1 MDMVK
6 LLFLTWIVIGLSGY
20 LQVGNPDDCLGL
32 LPLEQQDSIKI
43 IDLLN
48 DWNRQKLTA
57 EEQKQW
63 TEKIEGDIR
72 QALFLCCLQDSV
84 AKQPSFSEIHTLVCH
99 SGIPVRAMTR
109 HTLELTGF
117 SQKQDLQASI
127 EAVRHIARA
136 DLSDATMQDWFILG
150 KGLNFIL
157 TEADLSQSK
166 VMLRLL
172 DELLGEEE
180 RQEWLTLKKIRD
192 NFEGKIM
199 LIEMGEE

>member
-1 MDMVK
+1 MDMGK
-6 LLFLTWIVIGLSGY
+6 LLLIWLVIGLSGY
-20 LQVGNPDDCLGL
+20 VQAENSDNCLRL
-32 LPLEQQDSIKI
+32 LPLGQPDSVEI

-57 EEQKQW
+57 EEQKQR
-63 TEKIEGDIR
+63 TEKIEGNIR
-72 QALFLCCLQDSV
+72 QALFLYCLQDSV
-84 AKQPSFSEIHTLVCH
+84 TKQPSFSEIHTLVGH
-99 SGIPVRAMTR
+99 SGIPVRAMIKY
-109 HTLELTGF
+109 TLELTGF
-117 SQKQDLQASI
+117 SQKKDLQGAM
-127 EAVRHIARA
+127 EAVGHIARA
-136 DLSDATMQDWFILG
+136 DLSDATMQDWFVLG

-166 VMLRLL
+166 AMLRLL
-172 DELLGEEE
+172 DDLLGKEE

>member
-1 MDMVK
+1 MGK
-6 LLFLTWIVIGLSGY
+6 LLLIWLVIGLSGY
-20 LQVGNPDDCLGL
+20 VQAENLDGSSGL
-32 LPLEQQDSIKI
+32 LPWGQPDSVEI

-48 DWNRQKLTA
+48 DWNRQQLTA

-72 QALFLCCLQDSV
+72 QALFLYCLQDSV
-84 AKQPSFSEIHTLVCH
+84 TGQPDFSEIHTLVGN
-99 SGIPVRAMTR
+99 SGIPVCAMIK

-117 SQKQDLQASI
+117 SQKKDLQGAM
-127 EAVRHIARA
+127 EAVGHIARA
-136 DLSDATMQDWFILG
+136 DLSGATMQDWFVLG

-166 VMLRLL
+166 AMLRLL
-172 DELLGEEE
+172 DDLLEKEE

-192 NFEGKIM
+192 NFEGKMM

>member
-1 MDMVK
+1 MGK
-6 LLFLTWIVIGLSGY
+6 LLLIWLVIGLSGY
-20 LQVGNPDDCLGL
+20 VQAGNSEDSPGL
-32 LPLEQQDSIKI
+32 LPWGQPDSVEI

-72 QALFLCCLQDSV
+72 QALFLYCLQDSV
-84 AKQPSFSEIHTLVCH
+84 TGQPDFSEIHTLVGH
-99 SGIPVRAMTR
+99 SGIPVCAMIK

-117 SQKQDLQASI
+117 SQKKDLQGAM
-127 EAVRHIARA
+127 EAIGHIARA
-136 DLSDATMQDWFILG
+136 DLSDVTMQDWFVLG

-166 VMLRLL
+166 AMFRLL
-172 DELLGEEE
+172 DDLLGKEE

>member
-1 MDMVK
+1 MDMGK
-6 LLFLTWIVIGLSGY
+6 LLLIWLVMGLSGY
-20 LQVGNPDDCLGL
+20 VQAGNLDDSPGL
-32 LPLEQQDSIKI
+32 LSLEQPDSVEI

-63 TEKIEGDIR
+63 TEKIEGDIQ
-72 QALFLCCLQDSV
+72 QALFLYCLQDS
-84 AKQPSFSEIHTLVCH
+84 ATKQPSFSEIHTLVGH
-99 SGIPVRAMTR
+99 SGIPVRAMIK

-117 SQKQDLQASI
+117 SQKKDLQGAM
-127 EAVRHIARA
+127 EAVGHIARA
-136 DLSDATMQDWFILG
+136 DLSDATMQDWFVLG

-166 VMLRLL
+166 AMFRLVN
-172 DELLGEEE
+172 DLLGEEE

>member
-1 MDMVK
+1 MDMGK
-6 LLFLTWIVIGLSGY
+6 LFLIWLVIGLSGY
-20 LQVGNPDDCLGL
+20 VQAGDLDDSPGL
-32 LPLEQQDSIKI
+32 LPLGQQDSVKI

-57 EEQKQW
+57 EEQKRW

-72 QALFLCCLQDSV
+72 QVLFLYCLQDSV
-84 AKQPSFSEIHTLVCH
+84 TEQPDFSEIHTLVGR
-99 SGIPVRAMTR
+99 SDIPVCAMIK

-117 SQKQDLQASI
+117 SQKKDLQGAM
-127 EAVRHIARA
+127 EAFGRIVRA
-136 DLSDATMQDWFILG
+136 DLSDVTMPDWFVLG

-172 DELLGEEE
+172 DDLLGEEE

>member
-1 MDMVK
+1 MDMGK
-6 LLFLTWIVIGLSGY
+6 LLLIWLVIGLSGY
-20 LQVGNPDDCLGL
+20 VQAENSDNCLRL
-32 LPLEQQDSIKI
+32 LPLGQPDSVEI

-57 EEQKQW
+57 EEQKQR
-63 TEKIEGDIR
+63 TEKIEGNIR
-72 QALFLCCLQDSV
+72 QALFLYCLQDSV
-84 AKQPSFSEIHTLVCH
+84 TKQPSFSEIHTLVGH
-99 SGIPVRAMTR
+99 SGIPVRAMIKY
-109 HTLELTGF
+109 TLELTGF
-117 SQKQDLQASI
+117 SQKKDLQGAM
-127 EAVRHIARA
+127 EAVGHIARA
-136 DLSDATMQDWFILG
+136 DLSDATMQDWFVLG

-166 VMLRLL
+166 AMLRLL
-172 DELLGEEE
+172 DDLLGEEE